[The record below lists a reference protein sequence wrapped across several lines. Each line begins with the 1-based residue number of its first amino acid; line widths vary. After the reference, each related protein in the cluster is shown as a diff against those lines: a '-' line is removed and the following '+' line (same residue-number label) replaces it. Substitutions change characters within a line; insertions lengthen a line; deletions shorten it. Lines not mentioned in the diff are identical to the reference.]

1 MVAGGDED
9 GHLHLGQREAERVLR
24 PGPGGRA
31 VEEVAGQQDE
41 LRPALGPQLGEG
53 AQQLPLLI
61 PAQGGL
67 FLGQALERGVE
78 VQVRR
83 VEYAYHVNLT
93 ASARVQAPVS
103 LSSSKSAPSSLQ
115 GPGAQS

>member
-1 MVAGGDED
+1 MPRKSTKKTLKPV
-9 GHLHLGQREAERVLR
+9 R
-24 PGPGGRA
+24 
-31 VEEVAGQQDE
+31 
-41 LRPALGPQLGEG
+41 PQLGEG
-53 AQQLPLLI
+53 AQQRPQLS

-67 FLGQALERGVE
+67 FLGQALEGGVE

>member
-1 MVAGGDED
+1 MLALFEDAALQHQGVAHRGD
-9 GHLHLGQREAERVLR
+9 
-24 PGPGGRA
+24 GPA
-31 VEEVAGQQDE
+31 E
-41 LRPALGPQLGEG
+41 LRYGG

-67 FLGQALERGVE
+67 FLGQALEGGVE

>member
-1 MVAGGDED
+1 MAKKQKKQPVP
-9 GHLHLGQREAERVLR
+9 LR
-24 PGPGGRA
+24 
-31 VEEVAGQQDE
+31 
-41 LRPALGPQLGEG
+41 PQLGEG

-67 FLGQALERGVE
+67 FLGQALEGGVE